1 LALPRLYID
10 FPSRLD
16 YRASALSSQ
25 SDGKL
30 YLHPVRN
37 TI

>member
-1 LALPRLYID
+1 MLRLYID

-16 YRASALSSQ
+16 YRASALSSE

-30 YLHPVRN
+30 YLRTMRN
-37 TI
+37 AV